1 MRVLQFAAQ
10 NIQRVECLDI
20 TPDEFI
26 VEIAGKNRQGKTTA
40 IHCLSMAIEGAKAIH
55 KEPIRTGAEEGVIT
69 LTLGSKGRDGAPDKV
84 DMVVRREFSRREGTK
99 SDPKP
104 FATKLTLTLADGQ
117 QPRKAQEILNGLYNT
132 VCTDPLSFTKLSA
145 KDQFDKL
152 RAMVPGFDFE
162 AHDNKQR
169 ADFNRRTDV
178 NRDLERA
185 KAAAAIISVPAD
197 TPDELVD
204 EKAITDAM
212 ANAGATNGD
221 IERRKAARETAAEK
235 VKTLR
240 GRVTELEARI
250 PEIEQRLETH
260 LQELEEEY
268 KRRVQ
273 EAKDNCAEAIKSQTE
288 AIASATKEA
297 DDLQKRLD
305 EAPELPDPVDTAALQ
320 AQLAAAQATN
330 AKVREKQR
338 KAEQLANAAALE
350 AEAAELTAR
359 LQARE
364 DAKKKAITEAKLPVD
379 GLSFGDGEILL
390 NGLPFEQ
397 ASFREQLVTS
407 CAIAMANKPEIR
419 IMHVSDGNAM
429 DEDGWAIL
437 REIAQRHDF
446 QIWVESVR
454 PETETAIILE
464 NGKVK
469 EQ

>member
-212 ANAGATNGD
+212 ANAGSHNSE
-221 IERRKAARETAAEK
+221 IERRMAARENAAQKVETLTASAK
-235 VKTLR
+235 SHR
-240 GRVTELEARI
+240 
-250 PEIEQRLETH
+250 EQAAKER
-260 LQELEEEY
+260 QD
-268 KRRVQ
+268 VQ
-273 EAKDNCAEAIKSQTE
+273 EEINRIMAEAKARAERAQAKAE
-288 AIASATKEA
+288 EIASQHEA
-297 DDLQKRLD
+297 DAEGDENEASTLQKRLN
-305 EAPELPDPVDTAALQ
+305 EAEPLPDPVDTATLQ

-407 CAIAMANKPEIR
+407 CAIALANKPDIR
-419 IMHVSDGNAM
+419 ILHVADGNAL
-429 DEDGWAIL
+429 DEEGWAIL
-437 REIAQRHDF
+437 RDLAEKNDA

-469 EQ
+469 E